1 MSRIIN
7 TVDSEGKGA
16 LWTQGYKAAL
26 HDIEKEIDY
35 AAINQYKFPILHIRD
50 FIDRRLGK
58 K

>member
-1 MSRIIN
+1 MTRTIN

-26 HDIEKEIDY
+26 RDIEKEIDY
-35 AAINQYKFPILHIRD
+35 ATINRYSYPILHVRD